1 MCPAHSF
8 GSHARGRYEV
18 ALNWNA
24 SSRESIIQL
33 VGSTPHARTVVL
45 HFGKLGRADREWLRR
60 WSIQHSVQFIT
71 VDETL
76 VLYLASLPDGALRAL
91 FDCTLPFTCSEPF
104 FTAAGLVPP
113 ESFFGRESERS
124 TITERF
130 GSCFVYGGRQL
141 GKTALLNAAQAAFDD
156 PESGHLAHF
165 LDLKVHDIGIGHG
178 ADHIWQVLW
187 RVFQKLGVVDTEQ
200 KMPRGHDSLVDA
212 IEKSVTEWLDQEDHS
227 GILLL
232 LDEADSFL
240 ANDLKNDFRVSTA

>member
-1 MCPAHSF
+1 MHERS
-8 GSHARGRYEV
+8 SSTS
-18 ALNWNA
+18 A
-24 SSRESIIQL
+24 S
-33 VGSTPHARTVVL
+33 
-45 HFGKLGRADREWLRR
+45 LGRADREWLRR

-91 FDCTLPFTCSEPF
+91 FDCTLPFTCAEPF

-156 PESGHLAHF
+156 PASGHLAHF
-165 LDLKVHDIGIGHG
+165 LDHQG
-178 ADHIWQVLW
+178 A
-187 RVFQKLGVVDTEQ
+187 
-200 KMPRGHDSLVDA
+200 
-212 IEKSVTEWLDQEDHS
+212 
-227 GILLL
+227 
-232 LDEADSFL
+232 
-240 ANDLKNDFRVSTA
+240 